1 MTEDVSHQGSPPP
14 QSQPTGMAVAA
25 YNRISNWWLR
35 FGLGRKLAIA
45 LAAAAAA
52 SGIAT
57 VLSMTG
63 WRSHPNPDPDTV
75 LVLLYLD
82 AVLLLLLGVV
92 VIRRMVMIWSDRRRG
107 QAGSGLHTRL
117 VLMFGLVAV
126 TPAILVAIFS
136 GLFLNFGIQTWFSDR
151 IRTALEASNA
161 VATAYLHEHQQN
173 IRTDALITAN
183 ALNADAPMLMRNP
196 RIFDSYLSKQ
206 AEIRSLSEALVI
218 DSVGRVLARSQF
230 SQSLEFDLVPQNMI
244 KEAAAGAVAVITTAN
259 DDRVRAVI
267 KLSRFVDAFL
277 LVGRFVDPTVL
288 EHIERTRGAVA
299 KYKNLE
305 KKQDGIQITFVM
317 IFGLVAVMLLMVAA
331 WIGMTL
337 AGKMSRPISSLI
349 SASERVRAGDLS
361 VRVDETDGN
370 DEIGNLGRSFNKMT
384 TQLQSQQRVLVEAN
398 RMLDERRRFTETVLT
413 GVSAGVIGLDSAG
426 RIHLP
431 NRSASDLLGRDLDQA
446 NSEMLGEVVPEMGDL
461 LRRVMKRPERQHQD
475 EIQIARDGKFHTLHV
490 SIAAEKLGGDIL
502 GYVVTFDDVTDLL
515 TAQRT
520 AAWADVARRIAHEIK
535 NPLTPIQLSAERLK
549 RKYLKQVKVDPETFS
564 SLTNTIVRQVKDIGR
579 MVDEFSSFARMPLAS
594 LKNENL
600 VEICKQSVSLE
611 RNRQPEISYE
621 LAIPDFPLTL
631 RCDRRQIG
639 QALNNLLKNAAES
652 VTESRGDRQGKQDG
666 GWIRCT
672 INTEA
677 GEDGEKSTILTVEDN
692 GRGLPPEK
700 RHRLT
705 EPYVTTREG
714 GTGLGLA
721 IVRKIMED
729 HNGDL
734 HLEDRAEGGVRAS
747 LTFRSGEEKKQENV
761 TDKPN
766 GGTDGIVT
774 IGGTAHGA

>member
-1 MTEDVSHQGSPPP
+1 MKEEADQ
-14 QSQPTGMAVAA
+14 QAA
-25 YNRISNWWLR
+25 LSRPSKSIGTALGVYNHVLTWWLR

-52 SGIAT
+52 SGMAT

-63 WRSHPNPDPDTV
+63 WSSTPDPDPDTV

-92 VIRRMVMIWSDRRRG
+92 IIRRMVMIWSDRRRG

-136 GLFLNFGIQTWFSDR
+136 GLFLNFGIQTWFSDK

-161 VATAYLHEHQQN
+161 VAIAYLHEHQQN
-173 IRTDALITAN
+173 IRADALITAN
-183 ALNADAPMLMRNP
+183 ALNAEAPLLMRNP
-196 RIFDSYLSKQ
+196 RIFNNYLSNQ

-218 DSVGRVLARSQF
+218 DSGGRVLARSQF
-230 SQSLEFDLVPQNMI
+230 SQSLEFGLVPTNML
-244 KEAAAGAVAVITTAN
+244 KEAAAGAVTVITTAN

-277 LVGRFVDPTVL
+277 LVGRFVDPQVL

-299 KYKNLE
+299 KYQNLE
-305 KKQDGIQITFVM
+305 KKQGGIQITFVM
-317 IFGLVAVMLLMVAA
+317 IFGLVAMMLLMVAA

-337 AGKMSRPISSLI
+337 AGRMSRPISSLI

-384 TQLQSQQRVLVEAN
+384 TQLQSQQKVLVEAN

-413 GVSAGVIGLDSAG
+413 GVSAGVIGLDSEG

-446 NSEMLGEVVPEMGDL
+446 DSGMLGVVVPEMEEL
-461 LRRVMKRPERQHQD
+461 LARVMKRPERPHQD

-549 RKYLKQVKVDPETFS
+549 RKYLKQVVDDPETFS
-564 SLTNTIVRQVKDIGR
+564 SLTETIVRQVEDIGR

-600 VEICKQSVSLE
+600 IDICKQSVALE

-621 LAIPDFPLTL
+621 LNIPDIPFIL
-631 RCDRRQIG
+631 RCDRHQIG

-652 VTESRGDRQGKQDG
+652 VTELRDESQTEQDG
-666 GWIRCT
+666 GRICCT
-672 INTEA
+672 IGTET
-677 GEDGEKSTILTVEDN
+677 GKDGDKHIVLTVEDN
-692 GRGLPPEK
+692 GKGLPLEE

-729 HNGDL
+729 HDGDL
-734 HLEDRAEGGVRAS
+734 YLEDRAEGGVRAKLIFQAAS
-747 LTFRSGEEKKQENV
+747 DRRQKTSADKQSA
-761 TDKPN
+761 
-766 GGTDGIVT
+766 GIGDIPV
-774 IGGTAHGA
+774 IGGKAHGA